1 MFVYNILMPKKLT
14 LTLIAVVL
22 LTPLFFQL
30 SAYSA
35 GAADVNPPSSFANL
49 IGKVTYKQ
57 LGRFMGNAQR
67 VTPAPN
73 VDIEVVGFF
82 DKSKKFET
90 TTDANGNYSVQVPA
104 GMYKVEVDDDSSSKT
119 DFFTPP
125 FRFERVRED
134 RAQTANFKG
143 LVF

>member
-1 MFVYNILMPKKLT
+1 MPKRLFLT
-14 LTLIAVVL
+14 LTAVFLI
-22 LTPLFFQL
+22 TPVFFQL
-30 SAYSA
+30 SSYSA
-35 GAADVNPPSSFANL
+35 SAADVNPPSSFANL

-57 LGRFMGNAQR
+57 LGRLIGNAQR
-67 VTPAPN
+67 VTPAAD

-82 DKSKKFET
+82 DKSKKFEA

-104 GMYKVEVDDDSSSKT
+104 GMYKVEVDDDSSTET

-134 RAQTANFKG
+134 RSQTANFQG
-143 LVF
+143 LVFP